1 MITPLTHG
9 AVAAHPNLT
18 LQKSPGIALKRRGD
32 KTKDETLADPKVLNK
47 MRRLWYVIKRLDES
61 AVLLTG
67 RRMLC
72 KSPNL
77 STRREQ
83 GRANLQVPA

>member
-9 AVAAHPNLT
+9 AVAAHSNLP
-18 LQKSPGIALKRRGD
+18 LQKSPGIALKRRGY
-32 KTKDETLADPKVLNK
+32 KTKGEALADPKVLNE
-47 MRRLWYVIKRLDES
+47 MRRLWYVIKRQDEC
-61 AVLLTG
+61 AVLPTG

-77 STRREQ
+77 STRKEQ
-83 GRANLQVPA
+83 G